1 MEGGLSWATCD
12 HLRNLMFK
20 VFTTAKKWNFFLG
33 QNPALGVELPE
44 NNVVREK
51 HALTPSQILQLLA
64 LLKEP
69 CRSMVLLGLLT
80 GLRVGEILGA
90 GGNRFDLRPVAG
102 RADHLSWNDKL
113 SQNPRQ
119 PTHLALT
126 STYSPNLAHVIRAG
140 FGEIRPG
147 PCVLDEQRHA
157 TQRHQPATSR
167 AEACGP
173 KRSVLP
179 GSAGILCGELM
190 PRCYKW
196 RAVRSRMLK
205 HG

>member
-1 MEGGLSWATCD
+1 
-12 HLRNLMFK
+12 MFK

-179 GSAGILCGELM
+179 GSAGIRCGELM

>member
-179 GSAGILCGELM
+179 GSAGIRCGELM

>member
-20 VFTTAKKWNFFLG
+20 IFTTAKKWNFFLG

-44 NNVVREK
+44 KNVVREK

-90 GGNRFDLRPVAG
+90 GRE
-102 RADHLSWNDKL
+102 S
-113 SQNPRQ
+113 
-119 PTHLALT
+119 
-126 STYSPNLAHVIRAG
+126 I
-140 FGEIRPG
+140 
-147 PCVLDEQRHA
+147 
-157 TQRHQPATSR
+157 
-167 AEACGP
+167 
-173 KRSVLP
+173 
-179 GSAGILCGELM
+179 
-190 PRCYKW
+190 
-196 RAVRSRMLK
+196 
-205 HG
+205 

>member
-140 FGEIRPG
+140 SGEIRPG

-179 GSAGILCGELM
+179 GSAGIRCGELM